1 MLLPMVIHNHS
12 NKWSDNHL
20 HIQVK
25 SYIPDE
31 AKWES
36 IFPFRNALYTYESFL
51 QAVAKFPNF
60 CGEAPDGKDPR

>member
-1 MLLPMVIHNHS
+1 MPVDGHTNTPGS
-12 NKWSDNHL
+12 WENKPNVL
-20 HIQVK
+20 QVK

-60 CGEAPDGKDPR
+60 CGEAPSGKDPR